1 MRKGGYAMLTNFG
14 KALRKMRIDH
24 GEFLKDMA
32 AKLNVTVA
40 YLSAVENGKR
50 EVPDDWV
57 ETLSDQYFLD
67 PEEKK
72 QLQEYAYEDKQSLKI
87 NLTGIQKEEKELALA
102 FARSFKDL
110 SEEDMA
116 TMQKIFGRRQG

>member
-1 MRKGGYAMLTNFG
+1 MLTNFG

-57 ETLSDQYFLD
+57 EKLTNLYCLD
-67 PEEKK
+67 AEEGKE
-72 QLQEYAYEDKQSLKI
+72 LQEYAYEEKHSLKI
-87 NLTGIQKEEKELALA
+87 NLVGIEQEEKDLALA

-110 SEEDMA
+110 SAEDKA
-116 TMQKIFGRRQG
+116 TMKKIFGER

>member
-1 MRKGGYAMLTNFG
+1 MLTNFG

-50 EVPDDWV
+50 EVPDEWLGK
-57 ETLSDQYFLD
+57 LSDKYDLTQD
-67 PEEKK
+67 ERKE
-72 QLQEYAYEDKQSLKI
+72 LQRYAYEEKESLKI
-87 NLTGIQKEEKELALA
+87 DFSGIEQEEKELALA

-110 SEEDMA
+110 SDDDKKV
-116 TMQKIFGRRQG
+116 MQRIFEKRQE